1 MSKLTNAVGCKFGG
15 PEERE
20 KGLKE
25 AFKVCM
31 EASTIFG
38 LRHTQSMGVKF
49 TLCMTLVTSYT
60 NRSLT
65 KMVPEH

>member
-38 LRHTQSMGVKF
+38 LRHTQSMGVNEF
-49 TLCMTLVTSYT
+49 GD
-60 NRSLT
+60 
-65 KMVPEH
+65 